1 MEIFKL
7 LFVFVFQLVLLAL
20 TFSGESDENP
30 EDFQAGSPFRR
41 PAVPLLHAA
50 AGLPGFFYFDR
61 TFPDFVYS
69 DIFNTWFHM
78 F

>member
-50 AGLPGFFYFDR
+50 AGLPGFF
-61 TFPDFVYS
+61 
-69 DIFNTWFHM
+69 
-78 F
+78 

>member
-7 LFVFVFQLVLLAL
+7 LFVFVFQLVLLVLLAL

-41 PAVPLLHAA
+41 PAVPLLHAT
-50 AGLPGFFYFDR
+50 AGLPGFF
-61 TFPDFVYS
+61 
-69 DIFNTWFHM
+69 
-78 F
+78 